1 MDPIIYGVMGA
12 GQIANAWGQY
22 KTGKEANKIAKEQ
35 LAYEKEKDVA
45 QSKMLSEAQVEVD
58 TAIDNVFNPKK
69 KKTTDIATAYDT
81 TSTTTPST
89 TLSA

>member
-1 MDPIIYGVMGA
+1 MGDNALMYGIMGA

-22 KTGKEANKIAKEQ
+22 KVGKEANKLAREQ
-35 LAYEKEKDVA
+35 LAYEKEKDVGFA
-45 QSKMLSEAQVEVD
+45 NKQAEAQAEFETGFD
-58 TAIDNVFNPKK
+58 SVFNPKK

-81 TSTTTPST
+81 TTPST